1 MADDYK
7 KAFELI
13 VNYRIDLEKDVISV
27 DDFEEY
33 QAIMQKQDRCVWIAS
48 DEWYLLKRL
57 STEYLK
63 DKQLFY
69 EFSGYMIK

>member
-13 VNYRIDLEKDVISV
+13 VNYRIDLDKDVISV
-27 DDFEEY
+27 DDYEEY

-48 DEWYLLKRL
+48 DE
-57 STEYLK
+57 
-63 DKQLFY
+63 
-69 EFSGYMIK
+69 